1 MYRYSRLVER
11 RHFVEE
17 ASGRLHD
24 GHREHGGGAL
34 AQAEAE
40 IKERPQ
46 LQVVEG
52 ERVTGLDRTVAGDEE
67 RATARDERRRHT
79 PAPAMKT
86 VDDHGHAPGRRA
98 EDRARQGRDLRPP
111 TFASASSGAAGSGW
125 WSTCARSIA
134 ATLRASVAS
143 SIPVLAR

>member
-67 RATARDERRRHT
+67 RATARDERRRN
-79 PAPAMKT
+79 PAPAMRPST
-86 VDDHGHAPGRRA
+86 ITGTRRA
-98 EDRARQGRDLRPP
+98 DAPDRDRQ
-111 TFASASSGAAGSGW
+111 AAISD
-125 WSTCARSIA
+125 R
-134 ATLRASVAS
+134 
-143 SIPVLAR
+143 